1 MHEIEIYTDGACRN
15 NQATNKEET
24 LGAWAYLIKKA
35 NSTEALRIDRY
46 DSKAIPNTTNNQME
60 LQAVIEA
67 LDRIPRTLRLAHS
80 VKIFSDSMYIVKGI
94 NEWLHG
100 WLRASFKGIKNAD
113 QWKTLSE
120 LIVQYGA
127 LQAIHVQGHSTSTTN
142 LKVDIMC
149 NDVMNAYIKEKNQL
163 KNIKIK
169 KNKGDKQC
177 QKSQKTKK
185 QKSKPPPKQK
195 Q

>member
-24 LGAWAYLIKKA
+24 LGAWAYILKLNIGTQTLELQKA
-35 NSTEALRIDRY
+35 QAV
-46 DSKAIPNTTNNQME
+46 PNTTNNQME

-67 LDRIPRTLRLAHS
+67 LSSSKPNKRALCS

-120 LIVQYGA
+120 LIVQYSA

-149 NDVMNAYIKEKNQL
+149 NDVMDAYIKEK
-163 KNIKIK
+163 
-169 KNKGDKQC
+169 
-177 QKSQKTKK
+177 
-185 QKSKPPPKQK
+185 KPT
-195 Q
+195 